1 WAGLGTTEG
10 GAMYTPMEPYTIPL
24 SDMVAQR
31 RRNYFFKRDWTAT
44 DIGYAGFFIPMHLIA
59 LVFGPLTFTPEAF
72 TAACV
77 LYLITG
83 GLGLSMSYH
92 RQLSHK
98 SFRCPKVVEYFLAYC
113 GVLAF
118 EGDPIEWSKNHNWHH
133 RYTDTE
139 VDRHTPKD
147 GFWHSHMGWLFDE
160 QLSLCRVGPNG
171 NMKQDNA
178 NSVPWFYQ
186 ESPRFY
192 QWIRETYMLHQLGQA
207 ALLTVIGGPSF
218 FVWAFVIRVLVTM
231 HMTWLVNSAVHVWGS
246 QAYQSQDNSRNN
258 MLVALLVFGD
268 GWHNNHHAFEY
279 SARHG
284 LEWWQV
290 RSSAHPV
297 SLPQIPSAPSF
308 LRL

>member
-1 WAGLGTTEG
+1 MRRLSTAVPQCAAANSHIPLEETDKGKALEDDFAAEDSNLEASRVATEAGSRKKWAEAFAEKLGMEVVVPNTEG
-10 GAMYTPMEPYTIPL
+10 GTMYTPMDPYTIPL
-24 SDMVAQR
+24 SDTEARR
-31 RRNYFFKRDWTAT
+31 RRNYFFNRDWTAT

-59 LVFGPLTFTPEAF
+59 FVFGPLTFTPEAF

-77 LYLITG
+77 LYVITG

-160 QLSLCRVGPNG
+160 QLSLCRIGPNG
-171 NMKQDNA
+171 NIKQDNA

-192 QWIRETYMLHQLGQA
+192 QWIRETYMWHQLGQA
-207 ALLTVIGGPSF
+207 ALLTVLGGASF
-218 FVWAFVIRVLVTM
+218 FVTSPPCL
-231 HMTWLVNSAVHVWGS
+231 GG
-246 QAYQSQDNSRNN
+246 
-258 MLVALLVFGD
+258 VALLPG
-268 GWHNNHHAFEY
+268 
-279 SARHG
+279 
-284 LEWWQV
+284 
-290 RSSAHPV
+290 
-297 SLPQIPSAPSF
+297 
-308 LRL
+308 

>member
-1 WAGLGTTEG
+1 MLNVAQWAGLGTTEG

-98 SFRCPKVVEYFLAYC
+98 SFRCPK
-113 GVLAF
+113 
-118 EGDPIEWSKNHNWHH
+118 
-133 RYTDTE
+133 
-139 VDRHTPKD
+139 
-147 GFWHSHMGWLFDE
+147 
-160 QLSLCRVGPNG
+160 G

-284 LEWWQV
+284 LEWWQTK
-290 RSSAHPV
+290 
-297 SLPQIPSAPSF
+297 LPSF
-308 LRL
+308 GHVDDLIVHAAVHALSADNEPEMTDGIINTGPAMADDDLMMMSHDDEFYIDFNLAL